1 MSDKRRLVYSI
12 IQFCQ
17 KELQADDLSDD
28 AKESL
33 EVASQC
39 LQSAYALNTEDKH
52 LEVSK
57 SLPAIFQEA
66 TKNEPLHK
74 KSPPSAADKEEAER
88 LKTEGNNLMRT
99 EKFVEA
105 LEMYSKAI
113 ELDGSN
119 PVFYCNR
126 AAAHSKMNN
135 HHLAIEDCQRA
146 IDMDPS
152 YSKAYGRMGLAH
164 SSLEKHK
171 EAVENFK
178 KALELEPDNESYK
191 SNLQIAED
199 KVKSGVSPGMGGM
212 PPMFPGMGGPGGLDL
227 GSFLNNPALM
237 NMATTMLSDPNMQQ
251 MMSQMMGGAGGMG
264 GGAPGAPGVP
274 GAPGGPPAS
283 MESLLQA
290 GQQLAQQ
297 MQQSNPE
304 LVEQL
309 RRQMGG
315 GQGPFPP
322 PGGNPPPQ

>member
-57 SLPAIFQEA
+57 PLPVIFQEA

-74 KSPPSAADKEEAER
+74 RSPPSAADKEEAER

-99 EKFVEA
+99 EKFVDA
-105 LEMYSKAI
+105 LDMYSKAI

-178 KALELEPDNESYK
+178 KALELEPDNDSYK

-199 KVKSGVSPGMGGM
+199 KVKSGVSTGLSGV
-212 PPMFPGMGGPGGLDL
+212 PPPFPGMGGLDL
-227 GSFLNNPALM
+227 GNFLNNPALM

-251 MMSQMMGGAGGMG
+251 MMSQMMGGGGGMG
-264 GGAPGAPGVP
+264 GPGVP
-274 GAPGGPPAS
+274 GGPGQPPAS

-322 PGGNPPPQ
+322 PDGNPPSQ